1 LKFGVNLI
9 SFGPGASPESL
20 ARWAAFAENVGYH
33 FMMLGDHVAIT
44 PDVQERYPAP
54 FYDPFTTLGWLAG
67 MTRRV
72 ELGFTVIV
80 LPYRHPLETA
90 RMAANLDR
98 LSGGR
103 LIFGIGVGWARQEF
117 EALGLPFE
125 RRGAVTDDYLGALK
139 AVWTQDVASYQGRF
153 VSFRD
158 VYTAPRPL
166 RKPHPPIWVGGGSDA
181 ALRRTVRHG
190 DAWHPIRSR
199 VAYLR
204 DEGMPKLRAIA
215 EKEGRPVPALCP
227 RIRLRITD
235 QPMPEETRLA
245 GEGTLDQV
253 RRDLAALEKL
263 GASYV
268 CLDTFADDVE
278 GSRNHEAAWRM
289 LAGLAERAL
298 DLTRETLR

>member
-1 LKFGVNLI
+1 MKFGVNLI

-33 FMMLGDHVAIT
+33 FVMVGDHVAIT
-44 PDVQERYPAP
+44 PDVQGRYPAP

-67 MTRRV
+67 ITRRV

-117 EALGLPFE
+117 EVLGLPFE
-125 RRGAVTDDYLGALK
+125 RRGAMTDDYVVAIK
-139 AVWTQDVASYQGRF
+139 AAWTQDVASYQGRF
-153 VSFRD
+153 VSFKD

-166 RKPHPPIWVGGGSDA
+166 RRPHPPIWVGGSSEA
-181 ALRRTVRHG
+181 ALRRAVRHG

-199 VAYLR
+199 IAYLR
-204 DEGMPKLRAIA
+204 DEGAPKLRAIA
-215 EKEGRPVPALCP
+215 EKEGRPAPALCP
-227 RIRLRITD
+227 RIRLRITE
-235 QPMPEETRLA
+235 QAMPEEIGR
-245 GEGTLDQV
+245 
-253 RRDLAALEKL
+253 
-263 GASYV
+263 AS
-268 CLDTFADDVE
+268 C
-278 GSRNHEAAWRM
+278 R
-289 LAGLAERAL
+289 ERV
-298 DLTRETLR
+298 